1 MEITVPAAADKPKKK
16 EQKILFL
23 RFPLKEQILFA
34 KRLSLLQKSGVPLLR
49 GLRMIAAQ
57 TKAKNQK
64 YIMETL
70 SASVERGQYL
80 STSLEQF
87 RKIFGG
93 FFINIIQVGEMSGT
107 LQENLAHLSEELQ
120 KRMALRRKV
129 RSAMVYPAIIIV
141 ATFGISILLTVFLF
155 PKILPIFESLDFQL
169 PWTTRALIFISSFII
184 KYWIFLIIGAVLAVA
199 AFFAAL
205 GNDKF
210 KFRYH
215 QLLLKLPIFGNL
227 LKHYYLANICR
238 TFGLLLR
245 TDVRIVRALQI
256 TAETSVNIVYR
267 KQLLILADRV
277 TDGQRISGH
286 MVTEPKLFPIML
298 TQLVEV
304 GENTGNLPDTF
315 NFLAEMYDNEV
326 DDLTKNLS
334 TILEP
339 ALMVVM
345 GLIVGFVAI
354 SIITPIY
361 GFTQNIHP

>member
-1 MEITVPAAADKPKKK
+1 MNDLTQVVIEQPKKT
-16 EQKILFL
+16 EQKMLFL

-34 KRLSLLQKSGVPLLR
+34 KRLSMLQQSGVPLLR
-49 GLRMIAAQ
+49 GLRMIATQ
-57 TKAKNQK
+57 TKNKNTK

-70 SASVERGQYL
+70 LKSVERGQYL
-80 STSLEQF
+80 STSLEPFQ
-87 RKIFGG
+87 KIFGA
-93 FFINIIQVGEMSGT
+93 FFINIIQIGEMSGT
-107 LQENLAHLSEELQ
+107 LQENLAHLSEELK
-120 KRMALRRKV
+120 KRLALRRKV
-129 RSAMVYPAIIIV
+129 RGAMVYPAIIVI

-169 PWTTRALIFISSFII
+169 PWTTRVLIGLSGFII
-184 KYWIFLIIGAVLAVA
+184 KYWALLITAVVAVIA
-199 AFFAAL
+199 GFIIAL
-205 GNDKF
+205 RNHKF

-215 QLLLKLPIFGNL
+215 QFLLKLPIFGNL
-227 LKHYYLANICR
+227 LQQYYLANLCR

-256 TAETSVNIVYR
+256 TSETLVNLVYR
-267 KQLLILADRV
+267 KQLLILADYV
-277 TDGQRISGH
+277 TDGHRISAH
-286 MVTEPKLFPIML
+286 LITEPKLFPSIM

-304 GENTGNLPDTF
+304 GESTGNLPDTF
-315 NFLAEMYDNEV
+315 NFLAEMYENEV
-326 DDLTKNLS
+326 DDITKNLS

-339 ALMVVM
+339 ALMIIM